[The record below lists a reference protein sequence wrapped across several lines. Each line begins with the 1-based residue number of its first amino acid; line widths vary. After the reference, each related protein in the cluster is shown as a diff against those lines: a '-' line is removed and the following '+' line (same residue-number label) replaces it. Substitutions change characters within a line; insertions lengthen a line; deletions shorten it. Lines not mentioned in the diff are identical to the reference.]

1 MKLIVGL
8 GNPGKEYDKTRH
20 NIGYM
25 SIDKIAEF
33 FNVILD
39 TRKFTGLY
47 TKFNYK
53 DEQIIL
59 LKPEKYMNLSGE
71 VIRDFVNFFK
81 INVDDILVICDDLDT
96 PVGTYRLRYQG
107 GTGGHNGLKDIEK
120 NLGTNKYKRI
130 RIGISN
136 DKLRDTKDYVLGKFT
151 KEELGS
157 INTILDKMPMIIKD
171 YLEISFDNLMNKY
184 N

>member
-8 GNPGKEYDKTRH
+8 GNPGKEYEQTRH

-25 SIDKIAEF
+25 SIDRIADM
-33 FNVILD
+33 FNVKLD
-39 TRKFTGLY
+39 NRKFTGLY
-47 TKFNYK
+47 TKFNYNN
-53 DEQIIL
+53 EQIIL

-81 INVDDILVICDDLDT
+81 INVDDVLIICDDLDT

-136 DKLRDTKDYVLGKFT
+136 DKLRDTKDYVLGRFT
-151 KEELGS
+151 NEELKLL
-157 INTILDKMPMIIKD
+157 NPILDKMPIIIKD

>member
-1 MKLIVGL
+1 MFFPIKL
-8 GNPGKEYDKTRH
+8 
-20 NIGYM
+20 
-25 SIDKIAEF
+25 KILDF
-33 FNVILD
+33 FN
-39 TRKFTGLY
+39 
-47 TKFNYK
+47 
-53 DEQIIL
+53 
-59 LKPEKYMNLSGE
+59 
-71 VIRDFVNFFK
+71 K
-81 INVDDILVICDDLDT
+81 IDIDDILVICDDLDT
-96 PVGTYRLRYQG
+96 PVGTFRLRYQG

-151 KEELGS
+151 KEELES